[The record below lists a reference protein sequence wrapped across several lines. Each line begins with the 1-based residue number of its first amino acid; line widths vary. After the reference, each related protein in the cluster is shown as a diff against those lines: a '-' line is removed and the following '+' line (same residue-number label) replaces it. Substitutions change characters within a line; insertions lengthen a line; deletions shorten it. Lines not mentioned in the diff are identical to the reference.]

1 MSCSVCIHDNLN
13 YIIHDK
19 LYSIIKLPVVFLIHK
34 MLAIFIYVAF
44 HDPLRLFCTIHLCPI
59 IAGRHLDIELYYRYN
74 IPTKSSL
81 ILSLSYLYLYLTFI
95 LSLSYLILSLS
106 YIYVIF
112 MLSLCPSPDC
122 CDKLFEQFNSFAD
135 SAKRKAAVWP
145 LEMMLLVLCP
155 VSGYCSA
162 IWCHNSQT
170 GCSGKKT

>member
-19 LYSIIKLPVVFLIHK
+19 LYTIIKLPVVFLIHK

-44 HDPLRLFCTIHLCPI
+44 HDPLLLFRTINLWAN
-59 IAGRHLDIELYYRYN
+59 IA
-74 IPTKSSL
+74 SL
-81 ILSLSYLYLYLTFI
+81 ILSLSY
-95 LSLSYLILSLS
+95 
-106 YIYVIF
+106 V
-112 MLSLCPSPDC
+112 CPSPDC

-155 VSGYCSA
+155 VSGYHGA
-162 IWCHNSQT
+162 IWCHNCQT
-170 GCSGKKT
+170 RGSGKNRVVLLFR